1 MKIRPLASASQST
14 KTNYEI
20 PGFHNR
26 IQHTNM
32 QKPVTGRLFL
42 TGNSLDVVLV
52 IVKYDPLSEENLIVG
67 TNKTDTHSLKSS
79 VE

>member
-1 MKIRPLASASQST
+1 
-14 KTNYEI
+14 
-20 PGFHNR
+20 
-26 IQHTNM
+26 M